1 MDSNNQS
8 PVYIVSVFL
17 LLSVVMNVVL
27 IIRISRAKVVEQ
39 TGQATNKGVNGPSST
54 NDVLPNPVIYEK
66 VDEDSSYQ
74 ELGDLSSPSLYDGLD
89 RT

>member
-1 MDSNNQS
+1 M
-8 PVYIVSVFL
+8 YIVSVFL

-39 TGQATNKGVNGPSST
+39 TGRATNKGVNGPSST

>member
-1 MDSNNQS
+1 M
-8 PVYIVSVFL
+8 
-17 LLSVVMNVVL
+17 
-27 IIRISRAKVVEQ
+27 VEQ

-89 RT
+89 RK

>member
-27 IIRISRAKVVEQ
+27 FIRISRAKVVEQ

-89 RT
+89 RK

>member
-1 MDSNNQS
+1 
-8 PVYIVSVFL
+8 
-17 LLSVVMNVVL
+17 MNFRML
-27 IIRISRAKVVEQ
+27 YFYYNRISRAKVVEQ

-66 VDEDSSYQ
+66 VDEDFSYQ

-89 RT
+89 RK